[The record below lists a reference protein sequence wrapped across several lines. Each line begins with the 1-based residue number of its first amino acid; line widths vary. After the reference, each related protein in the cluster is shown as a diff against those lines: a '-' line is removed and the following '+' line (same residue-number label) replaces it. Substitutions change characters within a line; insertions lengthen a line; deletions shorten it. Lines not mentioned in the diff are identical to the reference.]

1 MENMSSSRPFA
12 VFALGALLASGCASS
27 ASSHK
32 EAWGPEYRASISRK
46 FNADSFASQFVR
58 PADCERAARELQPSS
73 RDAAW
78 ASLKACIARHPL
90 LSLRQ
95 IASPAWASD
104 LQGRPDAPALLT
116 RVIAQRGGAI
126 ANDLQ
131 MLHEQQVPLFTLSDG
146 LAEPELYKGRYV
158 LFRAKVTE
166 MREDG
171 GTFTAK
177 LDETELRSESFD
189 APVGVARQTSS
200 HKTYGGSV
208 RGSLGP
214 LGPSN
219 LGGTVNVGHETVTQ
233 DSVRKYDNVTVE
245 TGREALVSMPEPN
258 PFLEPGKEFIVLAR
272 FDGVRTT
279 SSSASDDDP
288 EVVPVLTLISF
299 HPPSPLVIY

>member
-1 MENMSSSRPFA
+1 MSSSRLLA
-12 VFALGALLASGCASS
+12 ILALGALSTLGCASS
-27 ASSHK
+27 ASSRK
-32 EAWGPEYRASISRK
+32 EAWVTPSPAPLPRK
-46 FNADSFASQFVR
+46 FNADFFASQFVR
-58 PADCERAARELQPSS
+58 PADCERASRELQNSS

-78 ASLKACIARHPL
+78 ASLKACISRHPL

-95 IASPAWASD
+95 IASPAWAAD

-116 RVIAQRGGAI
+116 RLIAQRGGAI
-126 ANDLQ
+126 VNDLE
-131 MLHEQQVPLFTLSDG
+131 MLHEQQVPLFTLGDG

-171 GTFTAK
+171 GIFTAK
-177 LDETELRSESFD
+177 MDETELRSESFD
-189 APVGVARQTSS
+189 VPVGLARHTSS
-200 HKTYGGSV
+200 QKTYSGAVQGN
-208 RGSLGP
+208 LGP
-214 LGPSN
+214 LGPSS
-219 LGGTVNVGHETVTQ
+219 LGGTVGTGHDTVTR
-233 DSVRKYDNVTVE
+233 DSIRKYDNVSVE
-245 TGREALVSMPEPN
+245 TGREALMRMPEAN

-279 SSSASDDDP
+279 ASTASDDDP